1 MFQKI
6 LIANRGEI
14 ALRIIR
20 ACKELNIA
28 TVAIYSEP
36 DVDSLHVRF
45 ADEDVCIG
53 PGPSN
58 QSYLNIPAIIS
69 AAEVANVDAIH
80 PGYGFLAEN
89 ARFAE
94 ICESCDIK
102 FIGPSSNILRQMGDK
117 VTARKIMAAAG
128 VPVVPGSEGPVSN
141 VREARKVAHTIGYP
155 VIVKASGGGGGRG
168 MRIVRSEGELEH
180 SFHTAKAEAEVAF
193 RNSELYLE
201 RWIENPRHIEIQ
213 IIGDEFNNIVHLCER
228 DCSLQRRYQKL
239 LEEAPSPAVDEPL
252 RQRLGESAIR
262 GAQSIHYQS
271 TGTVEFLLDSKKEF
285 YFMEMNTRIQVEHPV
300 TEMVIGMDL
309 IKEQIRLAAG
319 EHLACTQSDI
329 VLQGHAIECRINAED
344 PDKGFQPA
352 PGTITT
358 FHVPG
363 GPGVRVDTHVYA
375 HYQVPPY
382 YDSLLAKVITFGKTR
397 PEAINSMERA
407 LEELVIEGIPTT
419 KSFHQKMIHNE
430 RFQKGDV
437 HTGFVEELIATSNT
451 P

>member
-20 ACKELNIA
+20 ACKELHIA
-28 TVAIYSEP
+28 TVAIYSES
-36 DVDSLHVRF
+36 DIDSLHVRF
-45 ADEDVCIG
+45 ADEEVCIG

-58 QSYLNIPAIIS
+58 QSYLNVPAIIS

-80 PGYGFLAEN
+80 PGYGFLAES

-94 ICESCDIK
+94 ICESCGIK
-102 FIGPSSNILRQMGDK
+102 FIGPSSEILSKMGDK
-117 VTARKIMAAAG
+117 VTARKIMADAG
-128 VPVVPGSEGPVSN
+128 VPVVPGSDGPVSSIT
-141 VREARKVAHTIGYP
+141 EARKTARAIGYP

-168 MRIVRSEGELEH
+168 MRIVRSEDELEQN
-180 SFHTAKAEAEVAF
+180 FHTAKAEADVAF
-193 RNSELYLE
+193 NNSELYME

-213 IIGDEFNNIVHLCER
+213 LIADEHNNIVHLCER

-252 RQRLGESAIR
+252 RMQLGEMAVR

-271 TGTVEFLLDSKKEF
+271 TGTVEFLLDSESNF

-300 TEMVIGMDL
+300 TEMVVGMDL

-319 EHLACTQSDI
+319 EHLACSQNDI
-329 VLQGHAIECRINAED
+329 VLNGHAIECRINAED
-344 PDKGFQPA
+344 PDKGFQPT
-352 PGTITT
+352 PGTITS

-375 HYQVPPY
+375 QYNIPPY
-382 YDSLLAKVITFGKTR
+382 YDSLLAKVITYGKSR
-397 PEAINSMERA
+397 SEAINSMERA
-407 LEELVIEGIPTT
+407 LEELVIEGVPTT
-419 KSFHQKMIHNE
+419 IPFHQKVIQDE
-430 RFQKGDV
+430 RFRRGDV
-437 HTGFVEELIATSNT
+437 HTGFVEQLIATSSDQ
-451 P
+451 